1 MSKTL
6 HSGLMNVFVA
16 GMLAMGITQTALAEE
31 GDDPVVVAAAAMAE
45 KYNVDI
51 KKLFATNCSWCHDGF
66 GMDGGKGPALAGTSK
81 TYEQVVKQI
90 TSGKSGYMPG
100 FGKVLKPEQVQAL
113 AEERKAGLNEVVA
126 ELLTRGLKAK

>member
-6 HSGLMNVFVA
+6 RGSLMSLVVA
-16 GMLAMGITQTALAEE
+16 GMLAAPSISQTALAEE
-31 GDDPVVVAAAAMAE
+31 GDDPVVVAAAAIAE

-51 KKLFATNCSWCHDGF
+51 KKLFATNCSWCHDGY

-113 AEERKAGLNEVVA
+113 AEYIKSLPAP
-126 ELLTRGLKAK
+126 AKK

>member
-1 MSKTL
+1 MEREMSKTL
-6 HSGLMNVFVA
+6 RRTLMS
-16 GMLAMGITQTALAEE
+16 LAAASTLMVPSIMRTALAEE
-31 GDDPVVVAAAAMAE
+31 GNDPVVVAAAAMAE

-51 KKLFATNCSWCHDGF
+51 KKLFATNCSWCHDGY

-90 TSGKSGYMPG
+90 TNGKSGYMPG

-113 AEERKAGLNEVVA
+113 AEYIKSLPAP
-126 ELLTRGLKAK
+126 AKK